1 MILLISESSF
11 GKHHKIENPNIKLL
25 STKGS
30 SIVNFRPNGYKV
42 SEKFLEKIKSHKPSF
57 VLIGTDLDLQ
67 GTKIATLLHHSLNSL
82 GIKNFRFALTEK
94 GYMRIGSFFDLSRLK
109 IIHRM
114 ERANI
119 EFAKKMKR
127 NLGISI
133 GRKTFLLLGAIQHFK
148 KTKPIVKNLNSNGS
162 NTFTAIT
169 KVLLQNKSMA
179 SAVMELQSLYYR
191 EKIPYPRVDNDY
203 IQDKPYDLY
212 PHPNL
217 REYGYKADI
226 VIPLAKN
233 SYPFGYKTLW
243 LHLNN
248 ERLITPSTVLY
259 YDNQLNKFFWNKETL
274 NPFKQY
280 RDLLDFAEDFF
291 LESRE
296 DYKREL
302 TAVYYPQLRLSEPK
316 PISTLKNKKEYELLE
331 LFEEMEQTLYR
342 REEENINLEEQQK
355 IWQRYRQI
363 ETAFSKE
370 IEKQKGKFKGLS
382 P

>member
-1 MILLISESSF
+1 MILLVTESSF

-30 SIVNFRPNGYKV
+30 SIIRFRANGYKV
-42 SEKFLEKIKSHKPSF
+42 SEKFLENIKSHKPSF

-94 GYMRIGSFFDLSRLK
+94 GYMRVGNFLSLSKLK
-109 IIHRM
+109 LIHRL

-119 EFAKKMKR
+119 DFAKKMKR
-127 NLGISI
+127 NLGISV
-133 GRKTFLLLGAIQHFK
+133 GRKTFFLLGAIQHYR

-169 KVLLQNKSMA
+169 KVLLQNKSVA
-179 SAVMELQSLYYR
+179 SAVMKLQSLYYQGY
-191 EKIPYPRVDNDY
+191 IPYPRVDNDY
-203 IQDKPYDLY
+203 IQDKPYNLY

-217 REYGYKADI
+217 REYGFKGKLI
-226 VIPLAKN
+226 MPLEKKEYRF
-233 SYPFGYKTLW
+233 SYKTLW

-248 ERLITPSTVLY
+248 ERLITPSTIMY
-259 YDNQLNKFFWNKETL
+259 YDTQLNKFFWNKETL

-291 LESRE
+291 LETKE
-296 DYKREL
+296 DYRKEL
-302 TAVYYPQLRLSEPK
+302 TAIYYPQLQLSEPQ
-316 PISTLKNKKEYELLE
+316 PISALKKKKEYELLE
-331 LFEEMEQTLYR
+331 LFEEMENSLN
-342 REEENINLEEQQK
+342 EKKEHNLEEQEQEK

-363 ETAFSKE
+363 EQNITKE
-370 IEKQKGKFKGLS
+370 MEKNRKRFKGLS

>member
-1 MILLISESSF
+1 MILLVTESSF

-30 SIVNFRPNGYKV
+30 SIIRFRPNGYKV
-42 SEKFLEKIKSHKPSF
+42 SEKFLENIKSHKPSF

-94 GYMRIGSFFDLSRLK
+94 GYMRVGSFLSLSKLK
-109 IIHRM
+109 LIHRL

-119 EFAKKMKR
+119 DFAKKMKR
-127 NLGISI
+127 NLGISV
-133 GRKTFLLLGAIQHFK
+133 GRKTFFLLGAIQHYR

-169 KVLLQNKSMA
+169 KVLSQNKSVA
-179 SAVMELQSLYYR
+179 SAVMKLQSLYYQGH
-191 EKIPYPRVDNDY
+191 IPYPRVDNDY
-203 IQDKPYDLY
+203 IQDKPYNLY

-217 REYGYKADI
+217 REYGFKGKLI
-226 VIPLAKN
+226 MPLEKKEYRF
-233 SYPFGYKTLW
+233 SYKTLW

-248 ERLITPSTVLY
+248 ERLITPSTIMY
-259 YDNQLNKFFWNKETL
+259 YDTQLNKFFWNKETL

-291 LESRE
+291 LETKE
-296 DYKREL
+296 DYRKEL
-302 TAVYYPQLRLSEPK
+302 TAIYYPQLQLSEPQ
-316 PISTLKNKKEYELLE
+316 PISALKKKKEYELLE
-331 LFEEMEQTLYR
+331 IFEEMENSLNKKK
-342 REEENINLEEQQK
+342 EPNLEEQEK
-355 IWQRYRQI
+355 IWQRYQQI
-363 ETAFSKE
+363 EQNITKE
-370 IEKQKGKFKGLS
+370 MKKNRSKFKGLS